1 MTEKYYYKRTE
12 DYSQILLRATTGC
25 FSVPMVHT
33 CVLINL
39 KLKKSKSL
47 TYNPN
52 KAVGYDGPTDDI
64 ITFAVNA
71 KNVGRFLKNFTIFYL
86 LCNIGK
92 LLNNLEH

>member
-25 FSVPMVHT
+25 FPVPMVHT

-39 KLKKSKSL
+39 KLKESDSL
-47 TYNPN
+47 TYSPS
-52 KAVGYDGPTDDI
+52 KAVGYDGPMDDV

-71 KNVGRFLKNFTIFYL
+71 KN
-86 LCNIGK
+86 IGMF
-92 LLNNLEH
+92 LNNITIM

>member
-12 DYSQILLRATTGC
+12 DYPQILFRENTGC

-39 KLKKSKSL
+39 KSRKSKFL
-47 TYNPN
+47 TYDSK
-52 KAVGYDGPTDDI
+52 KALGYDGPRDDI

-71 KNVGRFLKNFTIFYL
+71 KN
-86 LCNIGK
+86 IGMS
-92 LLNNLEH
+92 